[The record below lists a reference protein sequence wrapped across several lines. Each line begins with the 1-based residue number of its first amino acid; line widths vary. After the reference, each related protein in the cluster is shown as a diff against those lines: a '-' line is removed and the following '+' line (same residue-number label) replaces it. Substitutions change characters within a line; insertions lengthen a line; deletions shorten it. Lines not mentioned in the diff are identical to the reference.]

1 MNKVIRNN
9 KINLQ
14 EVNGMALDMNT
25 IMSGGLFVVL
35 IIIGI
40 IGFKELGKKN
50 ENKDESKKK

>member
-1 MNKVIRNN
+1 MV
-9 KINLQ
+9 
-14 EVNGMALDMNT
+14 LDINT